1 MIISHKEPV
10 CMPSNINKI
19 NDAIDVIEERK
30 TAVDAVTLKRTLLQT
45 LAQLV
50 KLFPKETRTF
60 LERDVVK

>member
-1 MIISHKEPV
+1 
-10 CMPSNINKI
+10 MPSNINKI
-19 NDAIDVIEERK
+19 NDARDVIEGKK